1 MKELRLKDKTLLS
14 VNDISNQTRIVMNVD
29 NFNSVDT
36 VARTVTDENLDKFT
50 LDGKTYFK
58 AKVNEIKAQEK
69 NGVVNVIIDLAY
81 DTIQEALD
89 AYTLELVQEGV
100 LL

>member
-1 MKELRLKDKTLLS
+1 MKELRLKDKTLLN
-14 VNDISNQTRIVMNVD
+14 VNDISNQTRIVINVD
-29 NFNSVDT
+29 NFDSVDAL
-36 VARTVTDENLDKFT
+36 ARTITNDNLDEFV
-50 LDGKTYFK
+50 LDDKTYFK

-89 AYTLELVQEGV
+89 TYTLELVQEGV
-100 LL
+100 L

>member
-14 VNDISNQTRIVMNVD
+14 VNDISNQTRIVINVD
-29 NFNSVDT
+29 NFDSVDALT
-36 VARTVTDENLDKFT
+36 KTITNDNLDEFI
-50 LDGKTYFK
+50 LDDKTYFK

-69 NGVVNVIIDLAY
+69 NGAVNVIVDLAY

-89 AYTLELVQEGV
+89 TYTLELVQEGV
-100 LL
+100 L